1 MDAWGLPAPVCRK
14 GPLLQGPLPCAGRRG
29 HGGGC
34 GLPGEIY
41 TALAGGFPAEK
52 LYFHGNNKTDE
63 DIAYALDCGVGCFI
77 VDNHQE
83 LERLEQAAGA
93 RSHRQRVLLRVTP
106 GIDPHTLQAINT
118 GRIDCQF
125 GVPIETGQAAQFVAD
140 ALSRPHLQVEGFHSH
155 IGSQIFEAAPF
166 CDAVDILLDFAHA
179 MRQAHGFVARTLNLG
194 GGFGVRYR
202 ESDPT
207 VDIPGNIR
215 ALADHL
221 RRGCETKGYPM
232 PRVLLEPGRS
242 IVANAGLTLYRVG
255 GVKTIAGYRSYVTVN
270 GGMTDNPRYALYQA
284 PYTVLPAS
292 RMGETRDFL
301 CTVAGRCCESGD
313 LIQEKV
319 SLPQPARDDL
329 LAVLTTGAYN
339 FTMASNYNRLCRPAL
354 VMVRG
359 ARPGWRSAGR
369 PLRTWWP
376 ATCKGSA
383 RTGGKKAMEI
393 RRAALADIPGVCACC
408 VAAFKDY
415 IPLIGQTPGPML
427 EDYCQARKEHFLF
440 VAAQGR
446 SFWATFSSRM
456 EMGRSCGWMF
466 WPPGPRGP
474 AWGEDSW
481 TIARP
486 SSVPG
491 VKRNAVSIPMSSIS
505 GPWKFTANEAM

>member
-1 MDAWGLPAPVCRK
+1 M
-14 GPLLQGPLPCAGRRG
+14 
-29 HGGGC
+29 
-34 GLPGEIY
+34 
-41 TALAGGFPAEK
+41 
-52 LYFHGNNKTDE
+52 
-63 DIAYALDCGVGCFI
+63 DCGVGCFI

-255 GVKTIAGYRSYVTVN
+255 GS
-270 GGMTDNPRYALYQA
+270 
-284 PYTVLPAS
+284 
-292 RMGETRDFL
+292 
-301 CTVAGRCCESGD
+301 
-313 LIQEKV
+313 
-319 SLPQPARDDL
+319 
-329 LAVLTTGAYN
+329 
-339 FTMASNYNRLCRPAL
+339 
-354 VMVRG
+354 
-359 ARPGWRSAGR
+359 R
-369 PLRTWWP
+369 PLR
-376 ATCKGSA
+376 G
-383 RTGGKKAMEI
+383 TGVMSPST
-393 RRAALADIPGVCACC
+393 AA
-408 VAAFKDY
+408 
-415 IPLIGQTPGPML
+415 
-427 EDYCQARKEHFLF
+427 
-440 VAAQGR
+440 
-446 SFWATFSSRM
+446 
-456 EMGRSCGWMF
+456 
-466 WPPGPRGP
+466 
-474 AWGEDSW
+474 
-481 TIARP
+481 
-486 SSVPG
+486 
-491 VKRNAVSIPMSSIS
+491 
-505 GPWKFTANEAM
+505 